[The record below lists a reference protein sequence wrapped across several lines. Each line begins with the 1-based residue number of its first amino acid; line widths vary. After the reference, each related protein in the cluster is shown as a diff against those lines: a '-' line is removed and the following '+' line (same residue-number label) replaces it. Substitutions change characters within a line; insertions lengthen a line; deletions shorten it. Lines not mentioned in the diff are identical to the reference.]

1 MWTTTLSTTLHDLEK
16 KHKEAITGALHRALE
31 RLQFRR
37 KTSKSPI
44 ESDRLIALSST
55 KAMED
60 PNL

>member
-1 MWTTTLSTTLHDLEK
+1 LEK
-16 KHKEAITGALHRALE
+16 KHEEAITGALHRALK

-44 ESDRLIALSST
+44 ESDRLIALTST

-60 PNL
+60 PNLLPDRR